1 MIAIQFLKL
10 CREQAEAQLNP
21 RTVFPKI
28 PTIHIEPV
36 ESQCACESHRKLKV
50 RKTKRRQART
60 LHIGPF
66 YVHET
71 QKVCPVR
78 SCKKVYRFT
87 GLDDLLSPGSNF
99 GYDVIEYVGHAVWRQ
114 AHTAAQIQKDLMQ
127 QYNLKI
133 SESAITYLAKKF
145 VHYMVE
151 AQEDKLSEVKRFLH
165 RGGGYFLYFDAMH
178 PGDGAA
184 HMMSAIAEE
193 ISEKVSIVL
202 GSVKLP
208 TESTETVSAF
218 LTVLKEKYGNPLA
231 GICDMLASNLAAFQ
245 AVFPGIFLLICH
257 FHFLRSIGKIFL
269 ENETIRLQSILKQYD
284 VNKRLKEFLK
294 ECKEGIEVDPKLSAY
309 LTYSEAHYKS
319 SFQML
324 PGIVKAYCKVQWIL
338 AYEQDL
344 NGYGA
349 PFDRSELA
357 YLQRMKKT
365 YDSLKGY
372 SWDFKDLSELK
383 YLLGCVLEDPNLKQ
397 QMASMEK
404 KAADFDELRSIMKIA
419 PIYGVKGLNDDGE
432 ECDMTLMEE
441 QLKVFI
447 ESEIIRNNPD
457 KSYKKMID
465 QILKYWKMLFAKPV
479 EARMPNGEI
488 VHVYPQRT
496 SNCLERLFREF
507 QRFEYKRTGM
517 STLGRTARAMIA
529 ETPMMKNI
537 ECPQF
542 MNIILNGQP
551 TLPARFAQLDRKRIH
566 QRVETLQSIE
576 KLPAGIKK
584 IVSDSNFYKV
594 FLKAGELLKKAA

>member
-1 MIAIQFLKL
+1 MKL
-10 CREQAEAQLNP
+10 CRDQVAAQLNP
-21 RTVFPKI
+21 RAVFPKN
-28 PTIHIEPV
+28 PTIHIEPI
-36 ESQCACESHRKLKV
+36 ESQCTCGSNCKLKV
-50 RKTKRRQART
+50 QKTKKRQVRT

-71 QKVCPVR
+71 QKVCSVR
-78 SCKKVYRFT
+78 SCRKVYRFT

-99 GYDVIEYVGHAVWRQ
+99 GYDVIEYIGHAVWRQ
-114 AHTAAQIQKDLMQ
+114 AHTAAQIQRDLMRE
-127 QYNLKI
+127 YNLTI
-133 SESAITYLAKKF
+133 SESTITYLAKKF

-151 AQEDKLSEVKRFLH
+151 AQEDKLSEIKNFLH
-165 RGGGYFLYFDAMH
+165 KGGGYFLYFDAMH

-193 ISEKVSIVL
+193 ISEKISIVL

-208 TESTETVSAF
+208 TESIETVTAF
-218 LTVLKEKYGNPLA
+218 LTRLKEKYGNPLA

-245 AVFPGIFLLICH
+245 EVFPGILLLICH
-257 FHFLRSIGKIFL
+257 FHFLRSIGKLFL
-269 ENETIRLQSILKQYD
+269 ENETIRLQGILKQYD
-284 VNKRLKEFLK
+284 INKRLKEFLK
-294 ECKEGIEVDPKLSAY
+294 KCKEKIEADPKLIIY
-309 LTYSEAHYKS
+309 LTYSEAQYKS

-324 PGIVKAYCKVQWIL
+324 PEIIKAYCKVQWIL

-349 PFDRSELA
+349 PFDRSDLS

-365 YDSLKGY
+365 YDSLRWY
-372 SWDFKDLSELK
+372 SWDFQELSELK
-383 YLLGCVLEDPNLKQ
+383 CLLGCVLEDPNLKQ
-397 QMASMEK
+397 QMAAMEK

-432 ECDMTLMEE
+432 ECDMTLMEA

-447 ESEIIRNNPD
+447 ESDTIKNNSD
-457 KSYKKMID
+457 KSYKKMIN

-479 EARMPNGEI
+479 EARLPNGEI
-488 VHVYPQRT
+488 VHVYPGRT

-507 QRFEYKRTGM
+507 QRLEYKRTGM

-529 ETPMMKNI
+529 ETPMMKNL

-551 TLPARFAQLDRKRIH
+551 TLAARFAQLDKKH
-566 QRVETLQSIE
+566 VNQRAEKSQNEE
-576 KLPAGIKK
+576 KLPAGVKK
-584 IVSDSNFYKV
+584 IVNDPDFYKV
-594 FLKAGELLKKAA
+594 FLKAGELMKKAA

>member
-1 MIAIQFLKL
+1 MKL
-10 CREQAEAQLNP
+10 CREQVEAQLNP
-21 RTVFPKI
+21 RTIFSKI
-28 PTIHIEPV
+28 PTIHIEPI
-36 ESQCACESHRKLKV
+36 ESQCTCGSHHKLKI
-50 RKTKRRQART
+50 RKTKRRQVRT

-71 QKVCPVR
+71 QKICPVR
-78 SCKKVYRFT
+78 TCKKVYRFT
-87 GLDDLLSPGSNF
+87 GLDDLLPSGSNF
-99 GYDVIEYVGHAVWRQ
+99 GYDVIEYVGRAVWRQ
-114 AHTAAQIQKDLMQ
+114 AHTAAQIQKNLMQ

-145 VHYMVE
+145 VHYIVE
-151 AQEDKLSEVKRFLH
+151 AQEDKLSEVKKFLH

-208 TESTETVSAF
+208 TESTETVAAF
-218 LTVLKEKYGNPLA
+218 LTELKEKYGNPLT

-245 AVFPGIFLLICH
+245 VVFPGILLLVCH
-257 FHFLRSIGKIFL
+257 FHFLRSVGNLFL
-269 ENETIRLQSILKQYD
+269 ENETMRLQGILKQYD

-294 ECKEGIEVDPKLSAY
+294 ECKESIEADPNLVAY
-309 LTYSEAHYKS
+309 LTYGEAKYKS

-324 PGIVKAYCKVQWIL
+324 PEIVKAYCKVQWIL

-372 SWDFKDLSELK
+372 SWDFQKLSELK
-383 YLLGCVLEDPNLKQ
+383 CLLGCVLEDPNLKQ
-397 QMASMEK
+397 QMDAMEK
-404 KAADFDELRSIMKIA
+404 KTADFDELRSIMKIA

-432 ECDMTLMEE
+432 ECDMTMMEA

-447 ESEIIRNNPD
+447 ESEAIKNHPD
-457 KSYKKMID
+457 KSYKKMVD
-465 QILKYWKMLFAKPV
+465 QILKYWKMLFAKPIEV
-479 EARMPNGEI
+479 QLPNGKI
-488 VHVYPQRT
+488 VLVYPGRT

-507 QRFEYKRTGM
+507 QRLEYKRTGM
-517 STLGRTARAMIA
+517 GTLGRTARAMIA
-529 ETPMMKNI
+529 ETPMMKNL

-551 TLPARFAQLDRKRIH
+551 TLATRFAQLDRKLINH
-566 QRVETLQSIE
+566 RVEKSQSKE
-576 KLPAGIKK
+576 KLPPGIKK
-584 IVSDSNFYKV
+584 IVNDPDFYKV
-594 FLKAGELLKKAA
+594 FQKVGQLMKKAA

>member
-1 MIAIQFLKL
+1 M
-10 CREQAEAQLNP
+10 
-21 RTVFPKI
+21 
-28 PTIHIEPV
+28 
-36 ESQCACESHRKLKV
+36 
-50 RKTKRRQART
+50 
-60 LHIGPF
+60 HIGQF
-66 YVHET
+66 YVYET
-71 QKVCPVR
+71 QKICPAR
-78 SCKKVYRFT
+78 TCREVYRFT
-87 GLDDLLSPGSNF
+87 GLDDLVAPGSNF
-99 GYDVIEYVGHAVWRQ
+99 GYDVIEYVGYAVWRQ
-114 AHTAAQIQKDLMQ
+114 SHTAAQIQRDLMR

-208 TESTETVSAF
+208 TESTETVAAF
-218 LTVLKEKYGNPLA
+218 LTGLKEKYGNPLA

-245 AVFPGIFLLICH
+245 SVFPGILLLICH
-257 FHFLRSIGKIFL
+257 FHFLRSIGKSFL
-269 ENETIRLQSILKQYD
+269 ENEMVRLQGTLKQYD

-294 ECKEGIEVDPKLSAY
+294 ECKEDIEADPKLAAS
-309 LTYSEAHYKS
+309 LTYSEAQYKS

-324 PGIVKAYCKVQWIL
+324 PEIVKAYCKVQWIL

-349 PFDRSELA
+349 PFDRAELA
-357 YLQRMKKT
+357 YLQRMKKI

-372 SWDFKDLSELK
+372 SFNFKKLSELK
-383 YLLGCVLEDPNLKQ
+383 YLLGCVLEDPDLKQ
-397 QMASMEK
+397 QMAAMEK

-419 PIYGVKGLNDDGE
+419 PIYGMKGLNDDGE
-432 ECDMTLMEE
+432 ECDMTLMEA

-447 ESEIIRNNPD
+447 ESTTIKNNPD

-479 EARMPNGEI
+479 EVRLLSGEI
-488 VHVYPQRT
+488 VLVYPGRT

-507 QRFEYKRTGM
+507 QRSEYKRTGM

-529 ETPMMKNI
+529 ETPMMKNL
-537 ECPQF
+537 ECLQF

-551 TLPARFAQLDRKRIH
+551 TLAARFAQLDSNRIH
-566 QRVETLQSIE
+566 QRVETSQSKE
-576 KLPAGIKK
+576 KLPMGIKK
-584 IVSDSNFYKV
+584 MVNNPDFYKV
-594 FLKAGELLKKAA
+594 FLRVGELMKKAA